1 MSILNSIPARTSAV
15 LSSICITEKTLA
27 EDIQEGRKEG
37 QERQDSFLSSND
49 KIPFLKKLQLNIFL
63 PI

>member
-1 MSILNSIPARTSAV
+1 MSILNSIPARTAAV

-49 KIPFLKKLQLNIFL
+49 KNFLS
-63 PI
+63 